1 MRSIYAGAVTVAATL
16 VTGCGTID
24 LDNLLAIIDPNGRP
38 IEITKCTG
46 PPHSYSAFAGFREG
60 AQIQED
66 ARVAW
71 RDTPEN
77 LRDNSVVRAILS
89 QAEGIPLKVSPVVLA
104 YSQRPALAPT
114 PVQIPSPVLPLGHT
128 DFYAFAKLVSEYAV
142 RQPTG
147 SDLFLQALT
156 KYYQTYY
163 SGPFYTYFGAKFDKP
178 VVSLTINDN
187 EITQAASVFIE
198 LLFDYAMKS
207 PVWVDG
213 GTYYPGSG
221 STEPTVAKLS
231 EQGFQYQGFLQP
243 VKLPVLLP
251 NGCHMT
257 ATKAKIINYVAQQF
271 ATAASSD
278 TSLTIRSVG
287 GLGISLGVF
296 GKLSVGDNNTL
307 SLLAKAAVSEATL
320 RLTAQ
325 FVYYAL
331 SQVEIKE
338 SRNLTLVQK
347 AALVQNVSSL
357 FISPNR

>member
-1 MRSIYAGAVTVAATL
+1 MYAGAVTVAASL
-16 VTGCGTID
+16 VAGCGTIN
-24 LDNLLAIIDPNGRP
+24 LDNLLAIIDPNGQP
-38 IEITKCTG
+38 LEITKCTG
-46 PPHSYSAFAGFREG
+46 PPYSYTAFSGFRES

-66 ARVAW
+66 AFVAW
-71 RDTPEN
+71 RDAPEN

-89 QAEGIPLKVSPVVLA
+89 QAEIIPLKVPPVVLA

-114 PVQIPSPVLPLGHT
+114 PVKIPSPVLSLGHT
-128 DFYAFAKLVSEYAV
+128 DFYAFAKLVSEYAI

-147 SDLFLQALT
+147 SNLFLQALT
-156 KYYQTYY
+156 KYYQAYY
-163 SGPFYTYFGAKFDKP
+163 AGPFYTYFGAKFDKP
-178 VVSLTINDN
+178 VASLTVNDN
-187 EITQAASVFIE
+187 EITQSAGVFID

-221 STEPTVAKLS
+221 TNKPTVAKLS
-231 EQGFQYQGFLQP
+231 EEGFQYQGFPQP

-257 ATKAKIINYVAQQF
+257 VTKAKIINYVAQQF

-287 GLGISLGVF
+287 GWGISFGIF

-307 SLLAKAAVSEATL
+307 SLLAKATVSEATL

-325 FVYYAL
+325 LVYYAL
-331 SQVEIKE
+331 SQVDIKE
-338 SRNLTLVQK
+338 SRNLTLDQK
-347 AALVQNVSSL
+347 TALVQNVSSL